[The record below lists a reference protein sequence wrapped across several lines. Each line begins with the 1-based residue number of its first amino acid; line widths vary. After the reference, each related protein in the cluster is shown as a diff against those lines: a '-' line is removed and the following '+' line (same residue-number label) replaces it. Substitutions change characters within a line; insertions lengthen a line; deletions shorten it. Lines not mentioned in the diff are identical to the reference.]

1 VVTSFSNYIYLV
13 ITGNRVYICVYVYDN
28 QVYICV
34 CGNQIYR
41 CVCVCV
47 CVLWNPSIQKA
58 ISLLEPNLPFPS
70 SLNQFVGFGYEPMI
84 DDFNKK

>member
-1 VVTSFSNYIYLV
+1 MCVVTRYI
-13 ITGNRVYICVYVYDN
+13 D
-28 QVYICV
+28 
-34 CGNQIYR
+34 
-41 CVCVCV
+41 VCV

-58 ISLLEPNLPFPS
+58 ISLPKPNLPFPS